1 MAKGIITGH
10 NALVELFES
19 IEQFVNPLDI
29 YTRIPLTL
37 TMVELVAKIFLEFLS
52 ILAMATK
59 EVKQRRSCEFVNFAD
74 MKPPF

>member
-1 MAKGIITGH
+1 MSSYG
-10 NALVELFES
+10 ALVELFES

-37 TMVELVAKIFLEFLS
+37 AMVKLVGKIIVELLS

-59 EVKQRRSCEFVNFAD
+59 EVKQRRSCESIFAD
-74 MKPPF
+74 VISRF

>member
-1 MAKGIITGH
+1 VAKGVLPSH
-10 NALVELFES
+10 DALVELFES